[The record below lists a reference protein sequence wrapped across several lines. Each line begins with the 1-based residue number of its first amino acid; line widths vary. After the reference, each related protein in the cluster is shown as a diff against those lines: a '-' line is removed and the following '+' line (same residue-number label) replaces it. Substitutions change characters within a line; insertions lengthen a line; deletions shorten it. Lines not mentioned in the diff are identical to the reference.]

1 MNDPFFKITNI
12 TKFKKEDDDDELTYD
27 QNGGKVIG
35 EGGYGCVLKPGLT
48 CKGKGMKT
56 KKFITK
62 IQVENSTSRRESKIG
77 EMVKKIPFSKKY
89 FAPIISSCE
98 YNHKVVQMV
107 SSKYNCSFFSK
118 YPNKKFTISRLPY
131 IKGSDYKN
139 YLRSS
144 IDNNTFL
151 YAIIHGYIYLLFS
164 LFMLNKQGI
173 IHYDIKGENIM
184 YDEKR
189 DIPIIID
196 FGLSIIK
203 DEIKPNFNDPNYIYQ
218 LKEYFYTYAPDY
230 SLWCLDIHYLCFII
244 NHPNN
249 DVRNEIYDMVNTYME
264 YNKAFDIFS
273 DELYSTFKQLSI
285 KQLHKYADMGV
296 EKSIKH
302 ILKYSDTWDNYSL
315 SIMFLRILNM
325 FEMKKR
331 GNFLQSFQKLLE
343 INIHPDPKERL
354 SLDKSHDY
362 IINHL
367 NNNKHEKSV
376 FKIIANQIKDN
387 KQKFKKQ
394 LTKQIN
400 QDKSMSIKMT
410 ALKEKA
416 KTI

>member
-1 MNDPFFKITNI
+1 MNDPFFKITKI
-12 TKFKKEDDDDELTYD
+12 TKFKKEDDDDDELTYD

-48 CKGKGMKT
+48 CKGKNIKT

-139 YLRSS
+139 YLHSS

-196 FGLSIIK
+196 FGLSFEVSQK
-203 DEIKPNFNDPNYIYQ
+203 SGLLPVKNFNENNLYN
-218 LKEYFYTYAPDY
+218 
-230 SLWCLDIHYLCFII
+230 FI
-244 NHPNN
+244 
-249 DVRNEIYDMVNTYME
+249 
-264 YNKAFDIFS
+264 
-273 DELYSTFKQLSI
+273 
-285 KQLHKYADMGV
+285 
-296 EKSIKH
+296 KSQ
-302 ILKYSDTWDNYSL
+302 
-315 SIMFLRILNM
+315 R
-325 FEMKKR
+325 
-331 GNFLQSFQKLLE
+331 
-343 INIHPDPKERL
+343 
-354 SLDKSHDY
+354 
-362 IINHL
+362 
-367 NNNKHEKSV
+367 
-376 FKIIANQIKDN
+376 
-387 KQKFKKQ
+387 
-394 LTKQIN
+394 
-400 QDKSMSIKMT
+400 
-410 ALKEKA
+410 
-416 KTI
+416 